1 MKAAALRAIVGSL
14 SALCLLFFA
23 PAAAAQ
29 PESVAFRAPTSGIA
43 LPPTGVAIEDQ
54 GTSPAINPAGLALVH
69 GPSVFYLHERNIDLD
84 LVADGLFFSV
94 GFGGLSLGFS
104 PQWVRTGTGPDVRKT
119 QWTLALG
126 SEVFSLGANLNFF
139 QSDQSASLD
148 ALSTWDAGLLV
159 RPWRYLSIGA
169 SVLDLDGDTVDG
181 QRLARRYD
189 IGIGI
194 RPFTDRL
201 ELAADLLVDDR
212 NGFDDARLS
221 FALRGEPVE
230 GLVLLVG
237 IGTGLQLDGELVGQF
252 GLILN
257 APHFGLGYALGV
269 RDDIGRA
276 DHLVQVR
283 LSSERYRSL
292 PFGRRRFV
300 VVDLERALSPPGGP
314 LAVLVGAPL
323 RDPYLDLLALLRRL
337 REDARVEGIVLKVGG
352 TELGLARYQELRG
365 AIADLKTAGKRVVA
379 LVFTA
384 EDGEYLLASGAE
396 RVYAVPQAT
405 FLVNGLTASS
415 LFLREALDKLGVQID
430 VARVGQYKSSPDQLT
445 RSDMSPEERE
455 MLDAYLD
462 TVYPLYLEA
471 VATSRKIPVETL
483 RQAIEKG
490 ILSAQR
496 AKEVGL
502 VDEIIY
508 PDELPKRLEEIA
520 GGTVDLVASEPGP
533 ASWPR
538 RWGCRPKIA
547 LIDIQGLIAEGKSRP
562 DLGGAGIAGAETIVR
577 ALEKVLRD
585 DSYKALVLRIESGGG
600 STLASDLIWR
610 AVKQVQE
617 HKPVVVSMG
626 DVAASGGY
634 YIAVAGDEILAEPAT
649 VTGSIGVFALK
660 PSFGPLLE
668 KLGINS
674 VILKRGESAD
684 LFALSRPWTPQ
695 EQEAVQQYVD
705 QAYETFVDKV
715 AAGRKLD
722 KQRVDEL
729 GRGRIWSGVAA
740 REVGLVD
747 ALGGLYEALERAKAR
762 AGLAGEQADVEAVGS
777 RGGPLELSM
786 LSSEE
791 QERVQ
796 KLVRASGL
804 DYGLTLLEMGSQPL
818 SLMPMKLQVK

>member
-1 MKAAALRAIVGSL
+1 MKATASRAIVGCF
-14 SALCLLFFA
+14 APLCLLCLA
-23 PAAAAQ
+23 SAASAQ
-29 PESVAFRAPTSGIA
+29 PETVAFRAPTTGIA
-43 LPPTGVAIEDQ
+43 LPPTGVALEDQ
-54 GTSPAINPAGLALVH
+54 GTSPAINPAGLALVR

-104 PQWVRTGTGPDVRKT
+104 PQWVRTGAGPDVRKT

-126 SEVFSLGANLNFF
+126 GEVFSLGANLNFF
-139 QSDQSASLD
+139 QSGQSASLD
-148 ALSTWDAGLLV
+148 ALSTWDAGLLL
-159 RPWRYLSIGA
+159 RPWRFLSIGA
-169 SVLDLDGDTVDG
+169 SVLDLDADTVDG
-181 QRLARRYD
+181 QSLARRYD
-189 IGIGI
+189 VGIGI

-201 ELAADLLVDDR
+201 ELGADLLVDDR
-212 NGFDDARLS
+212 NGFDDARLA
-221 FALRGEPVE
+221 FTLRGEPVE
-230 GLVLLVG
+230 GLVLLAGV
-237 IGTGLQLDGELVGQF
+237 GTGLQLDGELVAQF

-257 APHFGLGYALGV
+257 SPNFGLGYALGV
-269 RDDIGRA
+269 RDDLGRA

-292 PFGRRRFV
+292 PFDRRRFV

-314 LAVLVGAPL
+314 LALVLSASSS
-323 RDPYLDLLALLRRL
+323 DPYLELLARLRRL
-337 REDARVEGIVLKVGG
+337 REDERVAGVVLKVGG
-352 TELGLARYQELRG
+352 AELGLARYQELRS
-365 AIADLKTAGKRVVA
+365 ALAELKTAGKRVVA
-379 LVFTA
+379 FVFTA

-405 FLVNGLTASS
+405 FLVNGLSASS

-445 RSDMSPEERE
+445 RTDMSPEERE

-462 TVYPLYLEA
+462 TVFPLYLEA
-471 VATSRKIPVETL
+471 VATSRKLPVEPL

-496 AKEVGL
+496 AKEAGL
-502 VDEIIY
+502 VDEIVY
-508 PDELPKRLEEIA
+508 PDELPKRLEELA
-520 GGTVDLVASEPGP
+520 GGAVDLVASEPGP
-533 ASWPR
+533 TSWPR

-547 LIDIQGLIAEGKSRP
+547 LVDIQGLIAEGKSRP
-562 DLGGAGIAGAETIVR
+562 DLGGAGIAGSQTIVR

-585 DSYKALVLRIESGGG
+585 DSFEALVLRIESGGG

-610 AVKQVQE
+610 AVKRVQE
-617 HKPVVVSMG
+617 RKPVVVSMG

-660 PSFGPLLE
+660 PSFGPLLD

-684 LFALSRPWTPQ
+684 LFALSRPWTQQ

-705 QAYETFVDKV
+705 QSYELFIEKV
-715 AAGRKLD
+715 ASGRKLD

-729 GRGRIWSGVAA
+729 GRGRVWSGVTA
-740 REVGLVD
+740 RDLGLVD

-762 AGLAGEQADVEAVGS
+762 AGLTGKQVDVELVGG
-777 RGGPLELSM
+777 RGGPLEVSLFSN
-786 LSSEE
+786 EE

-796 KLVRASGL
+796 KLLRASGL

-818 SLMPMKLQVK
+818 SLMPMKVQVK